1 MNFKKVFIV
10 VLIIIN
16 VFLVSCKKTKLPDES
31 SIDDDVD
38 ELMTLELERP
48 LSGMIN
54 NLNPLDNVFISLRV
68 FKDKKYFQ
76 SNSTGTANAKFFGIN
91 YTQNIEIIKER
102 EKTLNFVQQ
111 VSRSM
116 LKKTAEQKMVF
127 EDFSVIRS
135 ANKITNS
142 SIEWKNT
149 GKKILMDEYLELYG
163 YKPLYY
169 TGYILNYKTIIN
181 YKILKNEAD
190 EFTILLDLDPL
201 TSVNDYKVD
210 VKTNGN
216 MNDYPTFYKTCLTI
230 SMNKDWEITK
240 LIVEEEYDTSMV
252 GLGNLRCVTKMVEYF
267 SYEEK
272 EILEKSFYQAY
283 FD

>member
-38 ELMTLELERP
+38 ELTTLELERP
-48 LSGMIN
+48 LNGTIN

-68 FKDKKYFQ
+68 FKDQKYFQ

-91 YTQNIEIIKER
+91 YTQNIEIIKKR
-102 EKTLNFVQQ
+102 EKNLNFVQQ

-135 ANKITNS
+135 ANEITNS
-142 SIEWKNT
+142 SIEWKKT

-240 LIVEEEYDTSMV
+240 LIVEEEYDASMV